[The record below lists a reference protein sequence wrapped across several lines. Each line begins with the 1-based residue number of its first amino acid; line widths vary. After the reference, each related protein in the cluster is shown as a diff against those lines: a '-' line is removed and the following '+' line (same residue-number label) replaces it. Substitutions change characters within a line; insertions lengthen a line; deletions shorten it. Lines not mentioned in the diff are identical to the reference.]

1 MAVSSKGDLS
11 FLPLGDRALLLE
23 VGSHA
28 GPETVSKVRALA
40 DYLARLR
47 LPGVL
52 DLVPALCSIGIHYD
66 PEQWRDESA
75 IRSPY
80 ERLVAH
86 IQTALPD
93 PATLALSEGCVRE
106 IPVCYEADF
115 AADLTVLARTLG
127 LSPSQVVE
135 MHSAVEYSVYMI
147 GFAPGFAY
155 LGPLDER
162 LVLPR
167 RKTPRTQVPAGSVAI
182 ANQYTGIY
190 PSELPGGWH
199 LIGRTPLRLFDPART
214 QPSLLKA
221 GDRVRF
227 SPIDAVK
234 FRRLQSDNR

>member
-23 VGSHA
+23 VGTRA
-28 GPETVSKVRALA
+28 GPDTVSKVRALA
-40 DYLARLR
+40 DHLARLR
-47 LPGVL
+47 LPGVF
-52 DLVPALCSIGIHYD
+52 DLVPALCTIGIHYD

-75 IRSPY
+75 KRSPY

-93 PATLALSEGCVRE
+93 LATLAVSEGRVRE
-106 IPVCYEADF
+106 IPVCYEADC
-115 AADLTVLARTLG
+115 AADLTALARTLG
-127 LSPSQVVE
+127 LSPSQVVDI
-135 MHSAVEYSVYMI
+135 HSAVEYSVYMI

-167 RKTPRTQVPAGSVAI
+167 RKTPRTRVPAGSVAI

-190 PSELPGGWH
+190 PGELPGGWH
-199 LIGRTPLRLFDPART
+199 LIGRTPLRLFDPSRT
-214 QPSLLKA
+214 QPSLLEA

-227 SPIDAVK
+227 SPIDTAK
-234 FRRLQSDNR
+234 FRRLQSEGR

>member
-23 VGSHA
+23 VGSRA
-28 GPETVSKVRALA
+28 GPESVSTVRALA
-40 DYLARLR
+40 DYLAQLK

-52 DLVPALCSIGIHYD
+52 DLVPAICTIGVHYD

-75 IRSPY
+75 DRSPY
-80 ERLVAH
+80 ELLVER
-86 IQTALPD
+86 IQSALPD
-93 PATLALSEGCVRE
+93 AASLAVSEGRVQE
-106 IPVCYEADF
+106 IPVCYEAEC
-115 AADLTVLARTLG
+115 AADLAALAKTLG
-127 LSPSQVVE
+127 LTRSQVVE

-162 LVLPR
+162 LMLPR
-167 RKTPRTQVPAGSVAI
+167 RKTPRTRVPAGSVAI

-190 PSELPGGWH
+190 PGELPGGWH
-199 LIGRTPLRLFDPART
+199 LIGRTPLRLFDPSRA
-214 QPSLLKA
+214 QPSLLRA

-227 SPIDAVK
+227 LPIEAAQ
-234 FRRLQSDNR
+234 FRRLQSG

>member
-1 MAVSSKGDLS
+1 MAVLSKGDLS
-11 FLPLGDRALLLE
+11 FSPLGDRAVLLE
-23 VGSHA
+23 VGNDA
-28 GPETVSKVRALA
+28 DPETVSRVRALA

-52 DLVPALCSIGIHYD
+52 DLVPALRTIGIHYE
-66 PEQWRDESA
+66 PEEWRDESA
-75 IRSPY
+75 TRSSY
-80 ERLVAH
+80 ELLVEH

-93 PATLALSEGCVRE
+93 PATLVLSEGRARE
-106 IPVCYEADF
+106 IPVCYEADC
-115 AADLTVLARTLG
+115 AADLPALARTLG
-127 LSPSQVVE
+127 LSRSQIVE

-167 RKTPRTQVPAGSVAI
+167 RKTPRTRVPAGSVAI

-190 PSELPGGWH
+190 PGELPGGWH
-199 LIGRTPLRLFDPART
+199 LIGRTPLRLFDPSRT
-214 QPSLLKA
+214 QPSLLQA

-227 SPIDAVK
+227 SPIDAAR
-234 FRRLQSDNR
+234 FRRLQSERQ